1 MRQIKI
7 IIFAITFFY
16 LESSIVYACP
26 GCSQAIA
33 ESGGTG
39 GLIAIYSL
47 LAGMPFLIIG
57 SIIAGILYSNR
68 NTNEANENLTD
79 SDLFQNGGK

>member
-7 IIFAITFFY
+7 IIFAFTFFY

-26 GCSQAIA
+26 GCSLAIA

-68 NTNEANENLTD
+68 KAIDGNEDLID

>member
-7 IIFAITFFY
+7 IIFAFTFFY